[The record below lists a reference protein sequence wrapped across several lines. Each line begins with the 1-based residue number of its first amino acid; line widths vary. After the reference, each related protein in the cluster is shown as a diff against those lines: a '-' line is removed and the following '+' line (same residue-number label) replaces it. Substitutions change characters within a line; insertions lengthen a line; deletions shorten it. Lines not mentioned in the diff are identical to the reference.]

1 MPENNFQCLKCGLKF
16 NENKYSISFPA
27 GEPVY
32 KVKGKF
38 LECPECKA
46 KEIEFIKTFK
56 GFCTNYGKFAS
67 SNDEEKKNI
76 LKKRAKKHS
85 DDKLMERKDYLKKNF
100 AGHTRDVDFQT
111 NA

>member
-1 MPENNFQCLKCGLKF
+1 MPEYNFQCLKCGLQF
-16 NENKYSISFPA
+16 TEGKYTMTFPA
-27 GEPVY
+27 GEVVY
-32 KVKGKF
+32 QKEGKY

-46 KEIEFIKTFK
+46 KEIEFIKPFK
-56 GFCTNYGKFAS
+56 GFCTNFGKFAS

-85 DDKLMERKDYLKKNF
+85 NDKLMERKNYLKKNF
-100 AGHTRDVDFQT
+100 DGHTKNVDFQT